1 MAASRPRRTDGRTRG
16 RSQASSAGGRVGDR
30 KHQGGIREDPGEQ
43 DGGLVG
49 LQGVPE
55 GGSASST
62 TGAASLQE

>member
-1 MAASRPRRTDGRTRG
+1 MLLSKYKITHQCHRLVRKTIKKTYKRCLDLLDPT
-16 RSQASSAGGRVGDR
+16 AG
-30 KHQGGIREDPGEQ
+30 EE

-55 GGSASST
+55 GGSASGT